1 MHSYLFSLQSVSKN
15 STLNKMNKITLIVN
29 VYDLLIGLIGIT
41 DIFNMQKY
49 EVKKYATKTDLI
61 F

>member
-15 STLNKMNKITLIVN
+15 STLSKMNKITLIVN